1 MQAAKRPGR
10 VITFYSYKGGT
21 GRSMALANIAWI
33 LACNGKRVLTIDW
46 DIEAPGLHRYFRPFL
61 IDAELGSSEG
71 LVDLIDRYA
80 TAAIAPVAE
89 GERPAKDWYLEY
101 ADFSDHVLGL
111 DFRHFPPGGKIDL
124 LPAGRQT
131 DNYAVKVS
139 SFNWQNFYDRLGGG
153 AFLEA
158 VKDRARAA
166 YDYVL
171 IDSRTGVSD
180 TAGIC
185 TAQLPDSLV
194 VCFTYNNQSIKGAAA
209 VARSA
214 LATHAKVAE
223 ERAARTAAARAR
235 DEGARTGVV
244 EDTPRPYVV
253 YPVPMRVDAG
263 ESDRLAL
270 RQAFA
275 RESFADLVSHIEPSD
290 LDAYWSGVE
299 VPHRVFYSYEEVLAP
314 FKDDAHDPKTVLAAF
329 LRLTAYITDREVT
342 DYRLPIAPEVR
353 QGFLEAFAETPLT
366 AQAKKARAESQR
378 ETAEQALVRNADAA
392 IYSLGDE
399 EKQAAHKVLSR
410 LVRLSRDEEGGG
422 NFPIRASI
430 SDFDVAQRSVIAELA
445 RRGVV
450 SVTSEQRGTQTTTL
464 PPPIPGYPNAQN
476 NTRFEQSVGLADGR
490 LVTLWPLLVK
500 ALDADREF
508 LLWRQQLRT
517 YLADWDRSGRDS
529 GAFLSGTLLAE
540 AQLWLYKRAGDLNAV
555 ERAYVEASAANAQRI
570 EATLLASTIPVQPAA
585 QFSPTAMPATGE
597 RRRAT
602 DTVPYPPRAPAARAA
617 RSTAVLLLGAVV
629 IAALVSGV
637 AWWFARAPVA
647 DPGRPS
653 PASAPATA
661 VAAMPTDPSVVTAPA
676 RQADAQVGL
685 GDSALA
691 RGEAKAAA
699 IAYAAALEID
709 PSRLEAALKLG
720 RAREAQGDVEGAQRA
735 YERAMTIAPAS
746 PAPWLERGA
755 NFATQGQFDKAIA
768 DYTHAIELDKNDP
781 SAYFNRGAARE
792 SLKQT
797 GAAIDDYSA
806 ALRLD
811 PKSTPAL
818 LARARLTEKSNPAAA
833 IADYRSVLALGAGPA
848 DQQLARGRI
857 GALGGK
863 AAEEGAQRVFVQYR
877 DAADLER
884 VDELRKAL
892 GTALKP
898 ATIAP
903 AEQMASSAGDVRYFF
918 PVDEAFA
925 RKAMAE
931 TELLLAKQGARVEL
945 NLLRREAKDFPR
957 ARPGT
962 IEIWLPSL
970 TATQPLPRAAFRQ
983 RAEANEAAPNPA
995 AQTPAQAAYPKK

>member
-1 MQAAKRPGR
+1 MQTAKRPGR

-80 TAAIAPVAE
+80 TAAIAPVAK
-89 GERPAKDWYLEY
+89 GERPSADWYLEY

-111 DFRHFPPGGKIDL
+111 DFQHFPPGGKIDL

-131 DNYAVKVS
+131 ENYAVKVS

-214 LATHAKVAE
+214 LAMHAKLAE
-223 ERAARTAAARAR
+223 ERAARAAAARSQ

-244 EDTPRPYVV
+244 ADTPRPYVV

-263 ESDRLAL
+263 ESERLAL

-275 RESFADLVSHIEPSD
+275 RESFADLVTHVEPSD

-329 LRLTAYITDREVT
+329 LRLTAYITDRDVT

-353 QGFLEAFAETPLT
+353 QSFLEAFAETPLT

-399 EKQAAHKVLSR
+399 EKQAAQQVLSR

-430 SDFDVAQRSVIAELA
+430 ADFDVAQRGVIAELA

-450 SVTSEQRGTQTTTL
+450 SVTSEQRGTQTTQ
-464 PPPIPGYPNAQN
+464 PPPIPGYPNAQSSS
-476 NTRFEQSVGLADGR
+476 RYDQSVGLADGR
-490 LVTLWPLLVK
+490 LVALWPLLVK
-500 ALDADREF
+500 TLEADREF
-508 LLWRQQLRT
+508 LIWRQQLRT
-517 YLADWDRSGRDS
+517 YLGDWDRSGRDS

-540 AQLWLYKRAGDLNAV
+540 AQLWLYRRAGDLNGV
-555 ERAYVEASAANAQRI
+555 ERAYIEASAANAQRI
-570 EATLLASTIPVQPAA
+570 QATLLASTVPVQAAPLRSTAFPAVA
-585 QFSPTAMPATGE
+585 PRPGADGE
-597 RRRAT
+597 A
-602 DTVPYPPRAPAARAA
+602 PLAPRAPAARPA
-617 RSTAVLLLGAVV
+617 RSMAMTLLGAVV
-629 IAALVSGV
+629 IAALVTGIS
-637 AWWFARAPVA
+637 WWMVRSQAAGSRNPSIPAP
-647 DPGRPS
+647 DPL
-653 PASAPATA
+653 ASASAL
-661 VAAMPTDPSVVTAPA
+661 AAKPSDPSLAATPTHQV
-676 RQADAQVGL
+676 DAQISL
-685 GDSALA
+685 GDGALA
-691 RGEAKAAA
+691 RGEAKIAA

-709 PSRLEAALKLG
+709 PGRLEAALKLG
-720 RAREAQGDVEGAQRA
+720 RAREAQGDFEGAGRA
-735 YERAMTIAPAS
+735 YERAMTIAPTS

-755 NFATQGQFDKAIA
+755 SFATQGQLDKAVT
-768 DYTHAIELDKNDP
+768 DYTRAIDLDKSDP
-781 SAYFNRGAARE
+781 SPYFNRGAARE
-792 SLKQT
+792 GMKQT
-797 GAAIDDYSA
+797 DAAVEDYSA

-811 PKSTPAL
+811 PKSVPAL
-818 LARARLTEKSNPAAA
+818 LARARLTEKTSPPSAL
-833 IADYRSVLALGAGPA
+833 ADYRSVLALGASAA
-848 DQQLARGRI
+848 DQQFARERI
-857 GALGGK
+857 GALGAK
-863 AAEEGAQRVFVQYR
+863 AADDNMQRVFVQYR
-877 DAADLER
+877 DSGDIERVNELRRALAADLR
-884 VDELRKAL
+884 
-892 GTALKP
+892 P
-898 ATIAP
+898 ATIAAP
-903 AEQMASSAGDVRYFF
+903 EQVASSAGDVRYFF
-918 PVDEAFA
+918 PGDEAFA

-931 TELLLAKQGARVEL
+931 TELLLAKRGVRVEL
-945 NLLRREAKDFPR
+945 NLLRRDAKDFAR

-983 RAEANEAAPNPA
+983 REQAPPSAAEGPYPNS
-995 AQTPAQAAYPKK
+995 KK